1 MQTPPNSQ
9 QSSSQSNKK
18 GMQVPEHMIESFF
31 DDLKEISNNSS
42 ESTPDKMQFY
52 SDIELMNKTELKD
65 LNKRHESDSYDTNHS
80 STPGVPIYVDKTEWK
95 KYIQLRKEN
104 IKKKDEVKPKKPD
117 ELFSKLTTKQQELIN
132 TYTSQIE
139 SENAENLDYEAAGLV
154 ETVRK
159 IVDNQ
164 PALDYLLKTDYKF
177 NSAHYKMK
185 SDIVNICK
193 YLVYLY
199 YADDMSTPFK
209 LDP

>member
-1 MQTPPNSQ
+1 
-9 QSSSQSNKK
+9 
-18 GMQVPEHMIESFF
+18 MIESFF

-80 STPGVPIYVDKTEWK
+80 STPGVRIYVDKTEWK

-154 ETVRK
+154 ETVRQ

-164 PALDYLLKTDYKF
+164 PALDYLLEKDYKF

-185 SDIVNICK
+185 SDNEYKNDPNLIVNICK